1 MSNNPLKTALEH
13 IQTMTSSRISNYAI
27 AGLTSELLTEGT
39 VRLFSMENVQT
50 TKITPHSHRFN
61 LASYVLQ
68 GSVENT
74 IWYQQPAEANLGHL
88 MALSKQEY
96 KGVPG
101 KYSLTHEWEA
111 KFTRSV
117 VNYEAGEFY
126 YMDAEE
132 IHSIEFSPNAVVLIF
147 AGPDRYPFS
156 TILEPVGRHGTIPIQ
171 ETRPWMF
178 KDDD

>member
-1 MSNNPLKTALEH
+1 MSNNPLKVALEH

-39 VRLFSMENVQT
+39 VRLFSMENVQMSM
-50 TKITPHSHRFN
+50 ITPHSHRFN

-74 IWYQQPAEANLGHL
+74 IWNDQAEPASMGHL
-88 MALSKQEY
+88 MAVSKQEY
-96 KGVPG
+96 SGVPG
-101 KYSLTHEWEA
+101 KYSFTYQREG

-117 VNYEAGEFY
+117 AEYRAGEFY
-126 YMDAEE
+126 YMSATE

-147 AGPDRYPFS
+147 EGPPRFGFS
-156 TILEPVGRHGTIPIQ
+156 TILEPVGRCGPIPIQ

-178 KDDD
+178 KDDE